1 LCAFGFHQALSSN
14 PAFVSIATVLGS
26 MGTLALQAKVS
37 RAQEVAA
44 TAPAEAAR
52 VAVVLAT
59 DTFAQEAGAM

>member
-1 LCAFGFHQALSSN
+1 
-14 PAFVSIATVLGS
+14 